1 VSVST
6 TKEQR
11 AGAWLEAQ
19 DAAHQRG
26 LVRGIALSFALHL
39 LVGFAIAY
47 APKPDPIYLPEV
59 ISVRM
64 VAMPA
69 ASAPTKSAPKVA
81 PAKPAAPEP
90 VPAKP
95 LPAPVPKKVILPKQA
110 VVVKK
115 KAKPKLDPLDYD
127 DALDAIR
134 EELGDEEPL
143 LKAPPR
149 VETVEGVEDRAP
161 TEAEGAL
168 GQIDPDEAAWK
179 LAVDRHMSNVYVVP
193 QDFKGQGLR
202 TALRVRLSAAGDVLG
217 TPEVLRSSGNPYF
230 DDTVK
235 RALVRAT
242 PLPAPPEPGDFRL
255 NFNADE

>member
-1 VSVST
+1 MSVST

-11 AGAWLEAQ
+11 AGVWLEAQ

-26 LVRGIALSFALHL
+26 LVRGIALSFALHM

-47 APKPDPIYLPEV
+47 APEPDPIYLPEV

-69 ASAPTKSAPKVA
+69 ASTPTKSAPKVA

-95 LPAPVPKKVILPKQA
+95 LPAPVPKQVVLPKQA

-115 KAKPKLDPLDYD
+115 KAKPKPEPLDYD
-127 DALDAIR
+127 DALDALR

-143 LKAPPR
+143 LRAPP
-149 VETVEGVEDRAP
+149 VAIAEGVEDRVP

-202 TALRVRLSAAGDVLG
+202 TVLRVTLSAAGDVLG

>member
-143 LKAPPR
+143 LKAPP

-202 TALRVRLSAAGDVLG
+202 TVLRVTLSAAGDVLG

>member
-1 VSVST
+1 MSVST

-11 AGAWLEAQ
+11 AGVWLEAK

-26 LVRGIALSFALHL
+26 LVRGIALSFALHMV
-39 LVGFAIAY
+39 VGFAIAY
-47 APKPDPIYLPEV
+47 APEPDPIYLPEV

-64 VAMPA
+64 VTMPA
-69 ASAPTKSAPKVA
+69 ASTPTKSAPKVA

-95 LPAPVPKKVILPKQA
+95 LPAPVPKQVILPKQA

-115 KAKPKLDPLDYD
+115 KAKPKPEPLDYD
-127 DALDAIR
+127 DALDALR

-143 LKAPPR
+143 LREPPD
-149 VETVEGVEDRAP
+149 ETAEAVEDRAP

>member
-1 VSVST
+1 MSVST

-11 AGAWLEAQ
+11 AGVWLEAQ

-39 LVGFAIAY
+39 LVGLAIAY

-69 ASAPTKSAPKVA
+69 ASTPTKSAPKVA
-81 PAKPAAPEP
+81 PAKPSAPEP

-95 LPAPVPKKVILPKQA
+95 LPAPVPKQVILPKKA

-115 KAKPKLDPLDYD
+115 KVKPKPEPLDYE
-127 DALDAIR
+127 DALDALR
-134 EELGDEEPL
+134 EELGNEEPL
-143 LKAPPR
+143 LKAPP

-202 TALRVRLSAAGDVLG
+202 TVLRVMLSTAGDVLG

-242 PLPAPPEPGDFRL
+242 PLPAPPESGDFRL

>member
-11 AGAWLEAQ
+11 AGVWLEAQ

-47 APKPDPIYLPEV
+47 APKPDPISLPEV

-69 ASAPTKSAPKVA
+69 ASPPTKIAPRVE

-95 LPAPVPKKVILPKQA
+95 LPAPVSKQVILPKQA

-115 KAKPKLDPLDYD
+115 KAKPKPEPLDYD
-127 DALDAIR
+127 DALDALR
-134 EELGDEEPL
+134 EELGNQEPL
-143 LKAPPR
+143 LKAPP
-149 VETVEGVEDRAP
+149 VESVEGVEDRAP

-179 LAVDRHMSNVYVVP
+179 LAVDRHMSSVYVVP

-202 TALRVRLSAAGDVLG
+202 TVLRVRLSAAGDVLG
-217 TPEVLRSSGNPYF
+217 TPEVLRASGNPYF

>member
-1 VSVST
+1 MSVST

-11 AGAWLEAQ
+11 AGVWLEAK

-26 LVRGIALSFALHL
+26 LVRGIALSFALHMV
-39 LVGFAIAY
+39 VGFAIAY
-47 APKPDPIYLPEV
+47 APEPDPIYLPEV

-64 VAMPA
+64 VTMPA
-69 ASAPTKSAPKVA
+69 ASTPTKSAPKVA

-95 LPAPVPKKVILPKQA
+95 LPAPVPKQVILPKQA

-115 KAKPKLDPLDYD
+115 KAKPKPEPLDYD
-127 DALDAIR
+127 DALDALR

-143 LKAPPR
+143 LRAPP
-149 VETVEGVEDRAP
+149 VETAEAVEDRAP

-202 TALRVRLSAAGDVLG
+202 TALRVRLSAAGDVL
-217 TPEVLRSSGNPYF
+217 
-230 DDTVK
+230 
-235 RALVRAT
+235 
-242 PLPAPPEPGDFRL
+242 
-255 NFNADE
+255 